1 MRRRCDQIFRLRS
14 VICGQELFLRTGLR
28 SAAMVTKSVVIALA
42 LAESH
47 IMPFGAWSASMLNEN
62 YRSGRWGEDL
72 EKSKRRTEL
81 RIDPEAAGRFMAIV
95 WH

>member
-14 VICGQELFLRTGLR
+14 VICGQEPFLRTGLR

-47 IMPFGAWSASMLNEN
+47 ITPFGAWSASMLDEN
-62 YRSGRWGEDL
+62 YQWERCGEDL
-72 EKSKRRTEL
+72 EEPKCRTEL
-81 RIDPEAAGRFMAIV
+81 RIDLKAAGRFMAIV

>member
-14 VICGQELFLRTGLR
+14 VICGQEPLLRPGWR

-62 YRSGRWGEDL
+62 YRSERWGEDL

-81 RIDPEAAGRFMAIV
+81 RINPEAAGRFMTIV

>member
-1 MRRRCDQIFRLRS
+1 MRRRCDHIFRLRS
-14 VICGQELFLRTGLR
+14 VIYGQEPFFRTGLR
-28 SAAMVTKSVVIALA
+28 SAATVTKTVVIALA

-62 YRSGRWGEDL
+62 YRLERWGEDL
-72 EKSKRRTEL
+72 EESKRRTEL
-81 RIDPEAAGRFMAIV
+81 RINPEAAGRFMAIV

>member
-14 VICGQELFLRTGLR
+14 VICGQEPLLRPGWR

-62 YRSGRWGEDL
+62 YRSERWGKDL

-81 RIDPEAAGRFMAIV
+81 RIDPEAAGRFMAMV

>member
-14 VICGQELFLRTGLR
+14 VICGQEPFLRTGLH

-42 LAESH
+42 LTESH
-47 IMPFGAWSASMLNEN
+47 ITPFGAWSASMLNEN
-62 YRSGRWGEDL
+62 YRSESWGKDL

-81 RIDPEAAGRFMAIV
+81 RINPEAAGRFMGIV

>member
-1 MRRRCDQIFRLRS
+1 
-14 VICGQELFLRTGLR
+14 
-28 SAAMVTKSVVIALA
+28 
-42 LAESH
+42 
-47 IMPFGAWSASMLNEN
+47 PFGAWSASMLNEN

>member
-62 YRSGRWGEDL
+62 YRSERWGEDL

-81 RIDPEAAGRFMAIV
+81 RINPEAAGQFMAIV

>member
-1 MRRRCDQIFRLRS
+1 MRRRCDHIFRLRS
-14 VICGQELFLRTGLR
+14 VICGQEPFLRTGLH

-47 IMPFGAWSASMLNEN
+47 IMSFGAWSASMLNEN
-62 YRSGRWGEDL
+62 YRSERWGEDL

-81 RIDPEAAGRFMAIV
+81 RINPEAAGRFMTIV